1 MSLKTK
7 QISTIFAIFADSMY
21 KMRNI
26 LIFILVAVAGVSCGE
41 YQRIYK
47 KGTAAQKQQKA
58 MELYG
63 KKEYAKSVQLLEQ
76 LRDMYKVRDSLE
88 NVYYHMAMSYYHLK
102 DYPYASLFF
111 KDYTDNFTQADRVIE
126 CAYMSL
132 YCDVLAIGPADL
144 DQADTKKVMEA
155 LQMFTNYYPDSEY
168 AQKCNDHIDLL
179 RGKLQK
185 KEFEM
190 AEQYYLMGEFKSAA
204 VAAKNTVK
212 LYPDMQ
218 QRETLEWMAVDAQFQ
233 YAENSIKS
241 KRLERFQM
249 VLENIQDYLYTH
261 PEESSHHSAVKK
273 IEALTKKRIK
283 EIEAIL

>member
-1 MSLKTK
+1 
-7 QISTIFAIFADSMY
+7 MY

-47 KGTAAQKQQKA
+47 KGTAAQKQHKA

-261 PEESSHHSAVKK
+261 PEESEHYSAVKK
-273 IEALTKKRIK
+273 IEALTQKRIK
-283 EIEAIL
+283 EIEAILWA

>member
-1 MSLKTK
+1 
-7 QISTIFAIFADSMY
+7 MY
-21 KMRNI
+21 RVQNLLMYL
-26 LIFILVAVAGVSCGE
+26 LIAAVGVSCGE

-47 KGTAAQKQQKA
+47 KGTAAQKQSKA

-63 KKEYAKSVQLLEQ
+63 NKEYGKSVQLLEQ
-76 LRDMYKVRDSLE
+76 LRDIYKVRDSLE
-88 NVYYHMAMSYYHLK
+88 NIYYHMAMSYYHLK

-111 KDYTDNFTQADRVIE
+111 KDYTENFTQAERVIE
-126 CAYMSL
+126 CAYMAL

-144 DQADTKKVMEA
+144 DQADTKKVIEA

-168 AQKCNDHIDLL
+168 AQKCNDHMDEL
-179 RGKLQK
+179 REKLQR

-190 AEQYYLMGEFKSAA
+190 VEQYYRMGEFKSAA
-204 VAAKNTVK
+204 VAAKNTIK
-212 LYPDMQ
+212 LYPDMN
-218 QRETLEWMAVDAQFQ
+218 QREALEWIAVDAQFQ

-261 PEESSHHSAVKK
+261 NKESSHYNDVKK
-273 IEALTKKRIK
+273 IEALTQKLIN
-283 EIEAIL
+283 EIEEIL